1 MINAF
6 STLLVVVFFLLLT
19 PEVRA
24 DEPCMVG
31 EVTIRSRI
39 LYGQVVLHDRT
50 KTKPAS
56 GALVEMF
63 VLRDGEWEL
72 YTRVWPVNRETRF
85 ALLEVDPGRY
95 YLVAQDNGFRPSKLY
110 LNMMKGNAQTEAVIP
125 LRKERCGKVRTQRA
139 R

>member
-1 MINAF
+1 MINAVT
-6 STLLVVVFFLLLT
+6 TLLVVTFFLLPA

-39 LYGQVVLHDRT
+39 LYGQIVLHDRT
-50 KTKPAS
+50 KSKPAS
-56 GALVEMF
+56 SALVEMF
-63 VLRDGEWEL
+63 VFRNGAWQL
-72 YTRVWPVNRETRF
+72 YTRVWPVNREARF

-95 YLVAQDNGFRPSKLY
+95 YLVAQVNGFRPSKLY

-125 LRKERCGKVRTQRA
+125 LRNERCGKVRTQRA